1 MAIRAMVVDDSAFM
15 RKIISDMV
23 SEITGVEV
31 VGIARNGKDALDL
44 IPKLKPDIITLD
56 VEMPILNGI
65 ETLKIIKKDHDI
77 PVIMLSSNKNPE
89 ITIEALELGALD
101 FIEKPLDI
109 KENLEEIKAD
119 LEKKIKALFSN
130 KLDQYKQEKLDYNT
144 NNTEIINKK
153 VDAVVI
159 GASTG
164 GPKVL
169 VHIISRL
176 PANIR
181 VPIFIVQH
189 MPEGFTKS
197 LAERMNKESKV
208 RVVEAKDGM
217 PIRAN
222 TVYLAKGGYHM
233 TLKGNLISLNTEE
246 KLHGVR
252 PAVDNL
258 FFSASSQYKAKLLGV
273 ILTGMGKDGCAGMH
287 QIKALGG
294 LNIAQDKNSC
304 IVFGMPGNA
313 VSKGV
318 VNKILSIDEISDTIN
333 RLVVWWKWS

>member
-1 MAIRAMVVDDSAFM
+1 MAIKAMVVDDSAFM
-15 RKIISDMV
+15 RKIISDML
-23 SEITGVEV
+23 SEIDGVEV
-31 VGIARNGKDALDL
+31 VGVARNGKDALDL
-44 IPKLKPDIITLD
+44 IEKHKPDIITLD

-65 ETLKIIKKDHDI
+65 ETLKIIKRDYNI

-101 FIEKPLDI
+101 FIKKPIDM
-109 KENLEEIKAD
+109 KENLEEIKMD

-130 KLDQYKQEKLDYNT
+130 KLDTYKRNQTAKFIDNSDL
-144 NNTEIINKK
+144 INKK
-153 VDAVVI
+153 IDAVVI
-159 GASTG
+159 GSSTG

-176 PANIR
+176 PENIR

-197 LAERMNKESKV
+197 LAERMDKESRV
-208 RVVEAKDGM
+208 NVVEAEDGM
-217 PIRAN
+217 TIKAN
-222 TVYLAKGGYHM
+222 TVYLAPGGYHM
-233 TLKGNLISLNTEE
+233 TVSSRGIKLDTEE

-252 PAVDNL
+252 PAVDHL
-258 FFSASSQYKAKLLGV
+258 FFSASTLYKANILGV

-287 QIKALGG
+287 QIKTLGG
-294 LNIAQDKNSC
+294 VNIAQDKESC

-318 VNKILSIDEISDTIN
+318 VNKILSINEISDTIN
-333 RLVVWWKWS
+333 RMVR